1 MSRFLLALLILASVS
16 LEALSLSQV
25 KQHIGD
31 ALVVTSLY
39 DEDTVYYLTTSITK
53 NGKTVTFNSLDLYES
68 VKSVRSQL
76 GVPSDLLEK
85 HLDKA
90 IRKLLVKY
98 EKRNNYRGYKPGL
111 EMVLRNRKS
120 IQRRKENYFRR

>member
-1 MSRFLLALLILASVS
+1 MSRFFLAFFILVSVS

-25 KQHIGD
+25 KQYIGD

-39 DEDTVYYLTTSITK
+39 EEDTAYYITTSITK
-53 NGKTVTFNSLDLYES
+53 NGKTVTFNSFYLYKSIE
-68 VKSVRSQL
+68 SVRSQL

-90 IRKLLVKY
+90 IRKLLTKY
-98 EKRNNYRGYKPGL
+98 EKRNHYRKRGPGIS
-111 EMVLRNRKS
+111 RFHGTIIFKRG
-120 IQRRKENYFRR
+120 

>member
-1 MSRFLLALLILASVS
+1 MRRFFFALFILVSAS

-39 DEDTVYYLTTSITK
+39 AEDTVYYLTTSITK
-53 NGKTVTFNSLDLYES
+53 NGKTVTFNSFDLYNSIE
-68 VKSVRSQL
+68 SVRSQL
-76 GVPSDLLEK
+76 GVPSYLLKK

-98 EKRNNYRGYKPGL
+98 EKRNNYRGHKPGL

-120 IQRRKENYFRR
+120 IQRRKANYFQR